1 MKTRLNEDRGVRGRR
16 CGWFLGMPSSCG
28 SHGISD
34 GRSLLSHALRLPK
47 SGSGLALLAL
57 GVFLD
62 PSDGLANP
70 AGLQVVSGSAQV
82 SQTGSQLNVVASHNA
97 FLNWNSFNIARGET
111 TVFQQPSASS
121 IVWNRINDPNP
132 SQIYGSLQANGVVVL
147 ANQAGFYF
155 GPDSFV
161 KAAGLYVTTAPINPG
176 MAGVGG
182 FEFNGAPLSIP
193 IINYGRLETADGGSL
208 FLIAREIENKG
219 SLSAQGGTVG
229 LLSAQEVM
237 ISERPD
243 GRGLSVKVNVPK
255 GTVDNSG
262 RIQADAGR
270 VLMHASVVNQ
280 RGVVQA
286 NSIRERN
293 GVIEIFASDTIGLSA
308 GSKVAADGGLSG
320 VSNGGSVTIKSAN
333 VFRDEVGSVVSAAGG
348 LNGGD
353 GGHVE
358 ISGEVMASIFSRLD
372 ATAVPGWVSGGLLI
386 DPNDIVLAR
395 SGSGS
400 ASGGFVGANALP
412 DTLSLNVDTAFVG
425 FSSITLQARN
435 NITLRSGVTWD
446 LAASTGKDELLSKL
460 TLQAGN
466 DLVLE
471 AGSRILG
478 GQNWSVDL
486 AAGFDFAAGTGVQ
499 TGKGRLTLSGDATIQ
514 TGRGAISALVGNSV
528 GVGSGAIR
536 TVGGGRVAV
545 EAVAGNVD
553 TGTSVNGYAFGR
565 TGYSVNQNLG
575 GISTAK
581 GGSVSIKA
589 GGNITSFLPPPSGNG
604 VASEAGSGAFGAEAG
619 DVTVEAGG
627 NVVGHFVLRNG
638 AGSIL
643 AGGDAGTSSRAL
655 ALSMVDG
662 SWSVSAAR
670 SIQLQEIR
678 NPNGVFNS
686 SALNNPFRFR
696 FDYGAEASVSLK
708 AGNGIV
714 IAGNSL
720 PRASGGSQG
729 LILPPKLSLEA
740 GAGGIQ
746 LAANITLF
754 PSSTGN
760 LEIKTTSGGDLR
772 STSAG
777 NPRFLLLSDAER
789 QQWILST
796 DFTYVD
802 RGRNTLHLNDLT
814 PVRIDVSGTVED
826 INLISSKPVAM
837 TVGRDI
843 LNSSVQAQ
851 NFRATDQTSISAGG
865 RIASRNYYSFVAL
878 DVSAP
883 APDFTVFERA
893 AIPAEQEGVA
903 ATADS
908 AIAAL
913 SRLFTY
919 NPETRMLGVA
929 GKLSASTRDLLLGI
943 RVFNPDNFAAA
954 PVPALFVDAA
964 TLDRLVKASEDVP
977 LVPLEGFEING
988 PGKLS
993 ISARSMDLGLS
1004 RGIISHGPSQNPA
1017 LIPLTPRGA
1026 EIGISLVDSF
1036 DMFSSL
1042 VLSEFG
1048 GGISLTAGQK
1058 ISVGSSERLG
1068 SLDLPRGI
1076 ISLGAGPISV
1086 VAGGNV
1092 EINGSRIAA
1101 YDGGNIAIKSLTGS
1115 VDAGSGGSGFVRL
1128 SKPYVDPVTGGLQF
1142 IGATIP
1148 GSGVLA
1154 TTFPESIPG
1163 EIPRLGNISVET
1175 PQGDIRAGSGGFVQ
1189 LDLSGKA
1196 DKNSAIKLQAGTK
1209 NPDYDPAKPDAPGNR
1224 KYLYLGSIVATGSG
1238 VIGAKVDLDATG
1250 DITGLV
1256 VAQGDLKIQAQQNVS
1271 VTAIGQGAVSV
1282 KTDSGSVSG
1291 TIVGAGSVN
1300 VAGGSINAT
1309 VVTGPGQANVS
1320 GSVTGTG
1327 TTQAAAPT
1335 ANTASQAIARAATD
1349 PKDEPVAKQ
1358 DDEEK
1363 KKDKP
1368 LLTKK
1373 RNSRVTV
1380 ILPRS

>member
-1 MKTRLNEDRGVRGRR
+1 MKTQDNAAWRFIVRRR
-16 CGWFLGMPSSCG
+16 AGSKGMPWPFAG
-28 SHGISD
+28 RGISG
-34 GRSLLSHALRLPK
+34 GRSVLSDALRPSR
-47 SGSGLALLAL
+47 SGSCLALLAL
-57 GVFLD
+57 GVILD
-62 PSDGLANP
+62 PSDMIANP

-82 SQTGSQLNVVASHNA
+82 VQSGSQVNVAASQNA
-97 FLNWNSFNIARGET
+97 FLNWSSFNIARGET

-121 IVWNRINDPNP
+121 IVWNRVNDPNP

-155 GPDSFV
+155 GPESFV
-161 KAAGLYVTTAPINPG
+161 KAAGLYVTTAPIYPG
-176 MAGVGG
+176 MAGAGS
-182 FEFNGAPLSIP
+182 FEFNGAPPSIP
-193 IINYGRLETADGGSL
+193 IVNYGRLESGEGGSL
-208 FLIAREIENKG
+208 FLIGREIENKG
-219 SLSAQGGTVG
+219 SISAQGGTVG

-293 GVIEIFASDTIGLSA
+293 GVIEIFAAETVELSA
-308 GSKVAADGGLSG
+308 GSKVVADGALSG
-320 VSNGGSVTIKSAN
+320 VSDGGRITIKSAN
-333 VFRDEVGSVVSAAGG
+333 VFKDEVGSAVSAAGG

-358 ISGEVMASIFSRLD
+358 ISGESMESILSRLD

-395 SGSGS
+395 SGSGG
-400 ASGGFVGANALP
+400 ASGGFVGADALP
-412 DTLSLNVDTAFVG
+412 DTLSLNVDTAFAG

-446 LAASTGKDELLSKL
+446 LATGTGKDELQSKL

-466 DLVLE
+466 DLILE

-478 GQNWSVDL
+478 GQNWSMDL
-486 AAGFDFAAGTGVQ
+486 AAGFNFAAGSGVQ
-499 TGKGRLTLSGDATIQ
+499 AGKGRLTLSGDAAIQ
-514 TGRGAISALVGNSV
+514 TGGGAIAAVAGNSI

-553 TGTSVNGYAFGR
+553 TGTSVSGYTFGR

-604 VASEAGSGAFGAEAG
+604 VTSEAGSGAFGAEAG
-619 DVTVEAGG
+619 DVTLNAGG
-627 NVVGHFVLRNG
+627 NIVGHFVLRNG
-638 AGSIL
+638 AGSIV

-655 ALSMVDG
+655 ALSLVDG
-662 SWSVSAAR
+662 SWSVGATR

-696 FDYGAEASVSLK
+696 FDYGAGASASLR

-720 PRASGGSQG
+720 PRASGSSQG
-729 LILPPKLSLEA
+729 LIFPPKLSLEA

-754 PSSTGN
+754 PSPTGN
-760 LEIKTTSGGDLR
+760 LEITTTSGGDLR
-772 STSAG
+772 STSGG

-789 QQWILST
+789 QQWVLST

-802 RGRNTLHLNDLT
+802 RGANTLHLYDLV
-814 PVRIDVSGTVED
+814 PVRVDVSGTVED

-878 DVSAP
+878 DSGTP
-883 APDFTVFERA
+883 EPDFTVFERA
-893 AIPAEQEGVA
+893 AIPSEQEGVSP
-903 ATADS
+903 TANS
-908 AIAAL
+908 SVAAL
-913 SRLFTY
+913 ARRFTY
-919 NPETRMLGVA
+919 NAETRTLGVA
-929 GKLSASTRDLLLGI
+929 GKLTASDRGLLQQIL
-943 RVFNPDNFAAA
+943 VFNPDNFAAP
-954 PVPALFVDAA
+954 PVPALFADAA
-964 TLDRLVKASEDVP
+964 ALDRLVKASEDVP
-977 LVPLEGFEING
+977 LVPLEGFEIGG
-988 PGKLS
+988 PGNLS

-1017 LIPLTPRGA
+1017 LIAHTPRGA
-1026 EIGISLVDSF
+1026 DIRISVVESF

-1048 GGISLTAGQK
+1048 GSIGLAAGQR

-1068 SLDLPRGI
+1068 NLDLPRGI
-1076 ISLGAGPISV
+1076 ISLGAGAISV

-1128 SKPYVDPVTGGLQF
+1128 TKPYVDSATGELQF

-1154 TTFPESIPG
+1154 TTFPETLPG
-1163 EIPRLGNISVET
+1163 EVPRLGNIIVET

-1209 NPDYDPAKPDAPGNR
+1209 NPGFDPAKPESQENR
-1224 KYLYLGSIVATGSG
+1224 KYLYLGSIFATGSG
-1238 VIGAKVDLDATG
+1238 VIGARVDLDATG

-1256 VAQGDLKIQAQQNVS
+1256 VAQGDLNIQAQQNVS

-1291 TIVGAGSVN
+1291 TIVGVGAVN
-1300 VAGGSINAT
+1300 VAGGSINAN
-1309 VVTGPGQANVS
+1309 VVTGPGQASVA
-1320 GSVTGTG
+1320 GTVTGTG
-1327 TTQAAAPT
+1327 ATQAAAPS
-1335 ANTASQAIARAATD
+1335 ANTASQAIAQAAAD
-1349 PKDEPVAKQ
+1349 PKDEPAANQ
-1358 DDEEK
+1358 DDDEK